1 MDKANWLPS
10 NLKCKGICK
19 KVQERKYF
27 CISALLKAT
36 LALYLCMYSV
46 MSYSVTP
53 WTVAHKAILLM
64 EFSRREYWSG
74 LPFPPPGGLPDPG
87 IKPASLEPP
96 ELAGGFFTT
105 KLSGKPLTLYTQC
118 YANIRN
124 MNQIHQLFP
133 LALSTLFLPDF

>member
-1 MDKANWLPS
+1 MQ
-10 NLKCKGICK
+10 KGAGEEILLH
-19 KVQERKYF
+19 F
-27 CISALLKAT
+27 CPAEGYIGSVSV
-36 LALYLCMYSV
+36 YVYSV

-105 KLSGKPLTLYTQC
+105 TQDLGVLPQRAEDPTGPQCGAFCFPGEGDTQPPGYSLGGDQLLS
-118 YANIRN
+118 
-124 MNQIHQLFP
+124 
-133 LALSTLFLPDF
+133 PDEAP

>member
-1 MDKANWLPS
+1 MAA
-10 NLKCKGICK
+10 
-19 KVQERKYF
+19 VQTCSEEQGSIVGVKRESKSV
-27 CISALLKAT
+27 CL
-36 LALYLCMYSV
+36 SV